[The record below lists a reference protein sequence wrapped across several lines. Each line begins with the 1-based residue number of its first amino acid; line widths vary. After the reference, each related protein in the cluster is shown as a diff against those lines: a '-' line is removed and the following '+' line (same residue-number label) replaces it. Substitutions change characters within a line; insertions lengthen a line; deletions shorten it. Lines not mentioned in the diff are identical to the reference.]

1 MVCLEAGEIVPFPK
15 KKKFVNLSP
24 CPTNHS
30 LKIPTYCMCIPD
42 VYNSVMMCA
51 SWYYVCQCQIEIS
64 TTGCKGLAG

>member
-42 VYNSVMMCA
+42 VYNSVMSAQAGTMC
-51 SWYYVCQCQIEIS
+51 VNVR
-64 TTGCKGLAG
+64 